1 MNPVVSYIKQTLQ
14 GYYLDTELVPMAKL
28 LLTQV
33 FGMSVVE
40 LYAGK
45 DTTFSVNEQKRLDD
59 ILVRLQKLEPIQ
71 YIIGTEEFYG
81 LTFEVNKHVLIPR
94 PETGELVDW
103 IIREHKYGWVKILDI
118 GTGSGCIAVS
128 LTKNMEEAEVVSWD
142 VSEKALQVA
151 ERNCRRNGVRVTL
164 EQRDVLLASPA
175 GEQFDVI
182 VSNPPYITEKEK
194 ANMSANVLEWE
205 PELALF
211 VPDDSP
217 LLFYRKIAELGRD
230 MLVSGGRLYFEINQE
245 YGRETVDM
253 LAGLGYK
260 NIELRK
266 DLFQNDRMIKAEK

>member
-14 GYYLDTELVPMAKL
+14 GYYPDSELVPMAKL

-45 DTTFSVNEQKRLDD
+45 DTTFSVNERKQLDD

-103 IIREHKYGWVKILDI
+103 IIREHKYGRVRILDI

-128 LTKNMEEAEVVSWD
+128 LAKNLEEAEVVSWD
-142 VSEKALQVA
+142 VSEKVLQVA

-175 GEQFDVI
+175 GERFDVI
-182 VSNPPYITEKEK
+182 VSNPPYITEAEK
-194 ANMSANVLEWE
+194 QDMEANVLDWE
-205 PELALF
+205 PGLALF
-211 VPDDSP
+211 VPDDDP
-217 LLFYRKIAELGRD
+217 LRFYRRIARLGCD
-230 MLVSGGRLYFEINQE
+230 LLLPGGKLYFEINQA
-245 YGRETVDM
+245 YGRETAHILEMNQYRDVRV
-253 LAGLGYK
+253 
-260 NIELRK
+260 IK
-266 DLFQNDRMIKAEK
+266 DIFGKDRIVTANR

>member
-14 GYYLDTELVPMAKL
+14 GYYPDSELVPMAKL
-28 LLTQV
+28 LLTQI

-45 DTTFSVNEQKRLDD
+45 DTTFSVNERKQLDD

-103 IIREHKYGWVKILDI
+103 IIREHKYGRVRILDI

-128 LTKNMEEAEVVSWD
+128 LAKNLEEAEVVSWD

-175 GEQFDVI
+175 GERFDVI
-182 VSNPPYITEKEK
+182 VSNPPYITEAEK
-194 ANMSANVLEWE
+194 QDMEANVLDWE
-205 PELALF
+205 PGLALF
-211 VPDDSP
+211 VPDDDP
-217 LLFYRKIAELGRD
+217 LRFYRRIARLGCD
-230 MLVSGGRLYFEINQE
+230 LLLPGGKLYFEINQA
-245 YGRETVDM
+245 YGRETAHILEMNQYRDVRV
-253 LAGLGYK
+253 
-260 NIELRK
+260 IK
-266 DLFQNDRMIKAEK
+266 DIFGKDRIVTANR